1 MDRAKKAKKS
11 KKTWD
16 IDADLADREQ
26 TASAIMNLFNRQAE
40 AAEQVDTSSR
50 RANRQTKWHVE
61 TGVSLGGVSGEAAST
76 IKDMDDDDEGGFRD
90 EEVSKRCLPSGTP
103 AARAASLPASLPAG
117 RS

>member
-61 TGVSLGGVSGEAAST
+61 TGVSLTVGGAAAPV
-76 IKDMDDDDEGGFRD
+76 IKEMDDNDDGGFCD
-90 EEVSKRCLPSGTP
+90 EEVRAVLTCSGCLPPSYIS
-103 AARAASLPASLPAG
+103 A
-117 RS
+117 